1 MLTIRMYEERDFP
14 ALCALFLRAVKETA
28 SADYSPRQ
36 IAAWA
41 QVDEA
46 RWRQKLAASRV
57 LVAINDASPVGFIT
71 AVDDYIDLLFVSPDY
86 SRQGVASALLNTL
99 LRQLPERA
107 YRVEASITA
116 KPFFARHGFTVI
128 QPQEV
133 TARGERFLNYLMR
146 RQIDPHTARDR
157 YARMRLPQ
165 SARRA
170 FARSFYKEKA
180 HSLRSG
186 PVLSYF
192 AGMDFSSSV
201 NSVQYWPT
209 LSI

>member
-41 QVDEA
+41 QVDEE
-46 RWRQKLAASRV
+46 RWRQKLAAARV

-99 LRQLPERA
+99 LRQLPERI
-107 YRVEASITA
+107 YTVEASITA

-133 TARGERFLNYLMR
+133 EARGERFLNYLMR
-146 RQIDPHTARDR
+146 RQIG
-157 YARMRLPQ
+157 LQ
-165 SARRA
+165 
-170 FARSFYKEKA
+170 
-180 HSLRSG
+180 
-186 PVLSYF
+186 
-192 AGMDFSSSV
+192 
-201 NSVQYWPT
+201 
-209 LSI
+209 